1 MLQSLQVKNYAL
13 IKSLHFSP
21 SEKLNTITGETGAGK
36 SIMLGALGLILGQ
49 RADTKSLL
57 DDSEKC
63 IIEGT
68 FNLAAYK
75 IESFFKENDLDYE
88 AISTVRRE
96 IAPSGKSRAFINDT
110 PTTLDVLKEL
120 GEQLVDIHSQHDT
133 LFLKKN
139 NFQLELIDAFAD
151 TTLELSAYQTG
162 FSYYSNLKKEL
173 EKVKS
178 SAENFKSEL
187 DYNSFL
193 LNELEELNPQ
203 VGEEASLEQEM
214 QLIDNAELIKTNLIQ
229 SNQLLDNPDTG
240 ATNFLYEAI
249 TSLKQIQHLSPA
261 YAKLYER
268 LLSSQTEIQDLAQE
282 LESENEAI
290 EYDAARAEE
299 LKTRYD
305 KLQRLLL
312 KHHVESA
319 QELIAIQDDLAE
331 KVAKVTNLD
340 DHILALE
347 KQVAQTK
354 EEALAFAK
362 QLSDKRIASF
372 EALASKIQEL
382 VAQLGMP
389 EAKIHIQRNESGLT
403 ATGIDDIALLF
414 SANKGI
420 APVTLKQAASGGEMS
435 RLVFAIKYIM
445 ADKMAL
451 PTIIFDEIDTG
462 ISGEIAL
469 QMGKMMQ
476 QMAQN
481 HQVIAITH
489 LPQIASKGAMHFYV
503 YKDTTSDKTMSAM
516 RVLDAA
522 DRTKELAEMI
532 GGKNPSESAF
542 ASARELLGA

>member
-49 RADTKSLL
+49 RADTKALL

-151 TTLELSAYQTG
+151 TAQELSAYQTG
-162 FSYYSNLKKEL
+162 YSYYSNLKKEL
-173 EKVKS
+173 EKVRS

-203 VGEEASLEQEM
+203 LGEEASLEQEI

-249 TSLKQIQHLSPA
+249 TSLKQIQQLSPA

-312 KHHVESA
+312 KHHVETA
-319 QELIAIQDDLAE
+319 QELITIQDDLAE

-362 QLSDKRIASF
+362 QLSDKRLASF
-372 EALASKIQEL
+372 VALASKIQEL

-476 QMAQN
+476 KMAQN

>member
-68 FNLAAYK
+68 FELSAYK

-88 AISTVRRE
+88 AISTIRRE

-139 NFQLELIDAFAD
+139 NFQLELIDAFASANP
-151 TTLELSAYQTG
+151 ELASYQTI
-162 FSYYSNLKKEL
+162 FSTYSKLKKEL
-173 EKVKS
+173 EKVKN
-178 SAENFKSEL
+178 SAESIKSEL
-187 DYNSFL
+187 EYNSFL
-193 LNELEELNPQ
+193 LKELEELNPQ
-203 VGEEASLEQEM
+203 VGEEESLEQEM
-214 QLIDNAELIKTNLIQ
+214 QLVDNAELIKTNLIQ
-229 SNQLLDNPDTG
+229 SNQLLDNPESSVS
-240 ATNFLYEAI
+240 NLLYEAI
-249 TSLKQIQHLSPA
+249 TSLKQIQQLSPS

-268 LLSSQTEIQDLAQE
+268 LLSSQAEIQDLAQE

-290 EYDAARAEE
+290 EYDGARAEE

-305 KLQRLLL
+305 RLQRLLL
-312 KHHVESA
+312 KHHVETA
-319 QELIAIQDDLAE
+319 QALINIQDDLAE
-331 KVAKVTNLD
+331 KVTKVTNLD
-340 DHILALE
+340 EHIHELE
-347 KQVAQTK
+347 KQLVKTK
-354 EEALAFAK
+354 TEATTLAK
-362 QLSDKRIASF
+362 KLSEKRIASF
-372 EALASKIQEL
+372 DPLSTKIQEL
-382 VAQLGMP
+382 VSQLGMP
-389 EAKIHIQRNESGLT
+389 EAKIQVDRTESVLT

-420 APVTLKQAASGGEMS
+420 KPVTLKQAASGGEMS

-451 PTIIFDEIDTG
+451 PTIVFDEIDTG

-503 YKDTTSDKTMSAM
+503 YKDTSTDKTMSAM
-516 RVLDAA
+516 RVLDTA

-532 GGKNPSESAF
+532 GGKTPSESAF
-542 ASARELLGA
+542 ASARELLGS

>member
-68 FNLAAYK
+68 FELSAYK

-88 AISTVRRE
+88 AISTIRRE

-139 NFQLELIDAFAD
+139 NFQLELIDAFASANP
-151 TTLELSAYQTG
+151 ELASYQTI
-162 FSYYSNLKKEL
+162 FSTYSKLKKEL
-173 EKVKS
+173 EKVKN
-178 SAENFKSEL
+178 SAESIKSEL
-187 DYNSFL
+187 EYNSFL
-193 LNELEELNPQ
+193 LKELEELNPQ
-203 VGEEASLEQEM
+203 VGEEESLEQEM
-214 QLIDNAELIKTNLIQ
+214 QLVDNAELIKTNLIQ
-229 SNQLLDNPDTG
+229 SNQLLDNPESSVS
-240 ATNFLYEAI
+240 NLLYEAI
-249 TSLKQIQHLSPA
+249 TSLKQIQQLSPS

-268 LLSSQTEIQDLAQE
+268 LLSSQAEIQDLAQE

-290 EYDAARAEE
+290 EYDGARAEE

-305 KLQRLLL
+305 RLQRLLL
-312 KHHVESA
+312 KHHVETA
-319 QELIAIQDDLAE
+319 QALINIQDDLAE
-331 KVAKVTNLD
+331 KVTKVANLD
-340 DHILALE
+340 EHIHELE
-347 KQVAQTK
+347 KQLVKTK
-354 EEALAFAK
+354 TEATTLAK
-362 QLSDKRIASF
+362 KLSEKRIASF
-372 EALASKIQEL
+372 DPLSTKIQEL
-382 VAQLGMP
+382 VSQLGMP
-389 EAKIHIQRNESGLT
+389 EAKIQVDRTESVLT

-420 APVTLKQAASGGEMS
+420 KPVTLKQAASGGEMS

-451 PTIIFDEIDTG
+451 PTIVFDEIDTG

-503 YKDTTSDKTMSAM
+503 YKDTSTDKTMSAM
-516 RVLDAA
+516 RVLDTV

-532 GGKNPSESAF
+532 GGKTPSESAF
-542 ASARELLGA
+542 ASARELLGS

>member
-68 FNLAAYK
+68 FNLSAYK
-75 IESFFKENDLDYE
+75 IESFFKDNDLDYE
-88 AISTVRRE
+88 AVSTIRRE

-139 NFQLELIDAFAD
+139 NFQLELIDAFAG
-151 TTLELSAYQTG
+151 TALELSAYQTG
-162 FSYYSNLKKEL
+162 YSHYSNLKKQL
-173 EKVKS
+173 EKVRS
-178 SAENFKSEL
+178 SAESFKSEL

-249 TSLKQIQHLSPA
+249 TSLKQIQHLSA
-261 YAKLYER
+261 TYAKLYER

-290 EYDAARAEE
+290 EYDGARAEE

-312 KHHVESA
+312 KHHVETA
-319 QELIAIQDDLAE
+319 QELINIQDDLAE

-340 DHILALE
+340 DHI
-347 KQVAQTK
+347 T
-354 EEALAFAK
+354 
-362 QLSDKRIASF
+362 
-372 EALASKIQEL
+372 
-382 VAQLGMP
+382 
-389 EAKIHIQRNESGLT
+389 
-403 ATGIDDIALLF
+403 
-414 SANKGI
+414 
-420 APVTLKQAASGGEMS
+420 
-435 RLVFAIKYIM
+435 
-445 ADKMAL
+445 
-451 PTIIFDEIDTG
+451 
-462 ISGEIAL
+462 
-469 QMGKMMQ
+469 
-476 QMAQN
+476 
-481 HQVIAITH
+481 
-489 LPQIASKGAMHFYV
+489 
-503 YKDTTSDKTMSAM
+503 
-516 RVLDAA
+516 
-522 DRTKELAEMI
+522 RT
-532 GGKNPSESAF
+532 
-542 ASARELLGA
+542 